1 MEANFGEVISKSNI
15 KSKPWQ
21 KHSVP
26 SDEIV
31 AALCYDNTEH
41 TTVELFEMNANA
53 PLRAKNC
60 TEMVAGGELHDRS

>member
-41 TTVELFEMNANA
+41 TTVELFENECERTLA
-53 PLRAKNC
+53 R
-60 TEMVAGGELHDRS
+60 